1 MGNINKI
8 TRWLWMKENGQSIVE
23 YALILTFV
31 VLLAVIL
38 SAQEPEIQSKIY
50 DIVIE
55 ISEYL

>member
-1 MGNINKI
+1 
-8 TRWLWMKENGQSIVE
+8 MKENGQSIVE
-23 YALILTFV
+23 YALILTLV

-38 SAQEPEIQSKIY
+38 STYEPEIQSKIY

>member
-23 YALILTFV
+23 YALILTLV

-38 SAQEPEIQSKIY
+38 STYEPEIQSKIY

>member
-1 MGNINKI
+1 
-8 TRWLWMKENGQSIVE
+8 MKENGQSIVE